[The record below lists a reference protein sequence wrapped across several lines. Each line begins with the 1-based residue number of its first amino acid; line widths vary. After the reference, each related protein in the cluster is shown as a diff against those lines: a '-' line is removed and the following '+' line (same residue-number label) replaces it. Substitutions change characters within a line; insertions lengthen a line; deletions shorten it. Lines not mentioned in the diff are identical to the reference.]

1 VEQKSLLLRSK
12 TTQLQQ
18 AENSMGNALTQK
30 ILITLG
36 FIFAY
41 RVLAYI
47 PVPGVD
53 TSVIASYFT
62 DANNALGLAN
72 MFSGNAIER
81 LSIISL
87 GIMPYIT
94 ASIVMELLAATFP
107 TLGQMKKERDG
118 MQKYMQIIRY
128 FTIFITVVQAIGV
141 SMGLQSL
148 TGSSGQSAV
157 MIDPTTFVIIATF
170 SMLTGTMLL
179 MWIGEQITQKG
190 IGNGISL
197 IIFAGIVSGLPSAIS
212 NTVQAVNAGEMSFL
226 TILAILGV
234 MLITILAIIYV
245 ELGERRVPISYS
257 RKTIMQN
264 QNKRVMNYIPVKVN
278 LSGVIPP
285 IFASAI
291 LMFPLTMLQSSQNDI
306 LVKIADILA
315 PGGVVFNVVT
325 FLLVVFFAFFY
336 ASIAF
341 NAKDISDNL
350 KKQGGFIPGV
360 RPGEHTKEFL
370 NDVASKL
377 TVTGATYLAII
388 STVPFVFINGM
399 GASFYFGGTAVLIIV
414 QVALDT
420 MRKVEA
426 QRTMNQ
432 YNTLGNVGL

>member
-1 VEQKSLLLRSK
+1 
-12 TTQLQQ
+12 
-18 AENSMGNALTQK
+18 MGNALTQK

-36 FIFAY
+36 FLFAY

-47 PVPGVD
+47 PTPGVD
-53 TSVIASYFT
+53 LDVIKAFFDSNS
-62 DANNALGLAN
+62 NNALGMAN
-72 MFSGNAIER
+72 MFSGGAVQR

-141 SMGLQSL
+141 SIGLRSM
-148 TGSSGQSAV
+148 TGHAGQSAV
-157 MIDPTTFVIIATF
+157 MIDPTTFTILATF

-197 IIFAGIVSGLPSAIS
+197 IIFAGIVSRLPAAIS
-212 NTVQAVNAGEMSFL
+212 NTVRSVNTGEMNFL
-226 TILAILGV
+226 AVLAVLAIV
-234 MLITILAIIYV
+234 LITILVIIYV

-264 QNKRVMNYIPVKVN
+264 QAKRVMNYIPVKVN

-285 IFASAI
+285 IFASAV
-291 LMFPLTMLQSSQNDI
+291 LMFPLTVLKTSTNP
-306 LVKIADILA
+306 VVTAIADTLS
-315 PGGVVFNVVT
+315 PGGIAYNIVMFV
-325 FLLVVFFAFFY
+325 LIIFFAFFY

-341 NAKDISDNL
+341 NAKDIADNL
-350 KKQGGFIPGV
+350 KRQGGFIPGV

-370 NDVASKL
+370 NEVASRL
-377 TVTGATYLAII
+377 TGSGAIYLALIATLPFILI
-388 STVPFVFINGM
+388 SGL
-399 GASFYFGGTAVLIIV
+399 GAAFYFGGVSVLIIV

-420 MRKVEA
+420 MRKIEA

-432 YNTLGNVGL
+432 YDTLGNVGL

>member
-1 VEQKSLLLRSK
+1 MN
-12 TTQLQQ
+12 T
-18 AENSMGNALTQK
+18 LTKK

-36 FIFAY
+36 FLFAY
-41 RVLAYI
+41 RILAYI
-47 PVPGVD
+47 PTPGVD
-53 TSVIASYFT
+53 LDVIKNFF
-62 DANNALGLAN
+62 DQNANNALGMAN
-72 MFSGNAIER
+72 MFSGNAIRR

-141 SMGLQSL
+141 SIGLQSM
-148 TGSSGQSAV
+148 TGSNGQSAV
-157 MIDPTTFVIIATF
+157 MIDTTTFAVLAVF

-197 IIFAGIVSGLPSAIS
+197 IIFAGIVSGIPAAIS
-212 NTVQAVNAGEMSFL
+212 NTITSVNAGTMSFL
-226 TILAILGV
+226 VVLA
-234 MLITILAIIYV
+234 ILAIILVTIGIIIYI

-264 QNKRVMNYIPVKVN
+264 QNKRVMNYIPVRVN

-285 IFASAI
+285 IFASAV
-291 LMFPLTMLQSSQNDI
+291 LMFPMTLLQGSTNVYVTM
-306 LVKIADILA
+306 VADFLA
-315 PGGVVFNVVT
+315 PGGVAYNVIM
-325 FLLVVFFAFFY
+325 FFLVVFFAFFY

-341 NAKDISDNL
+341 NAKDIADNL
-350 KKQGGFIPGV
+350 KRQGGFIPGV
-360 RPGEHTKEFL
+360 RPGEHTREFL

-377 TVTGATYLAII
+377 TVWGAIYLGLI
-388 STVPFVFINGM
+388 STLPFIFINSM
-399 GASFYFGGTAVLIIV
+399 GAAFYFGGTSVLIIV

-420 MRKVEA
+420 MRKIEA

-432 YNTLGNVGL
+432 YETLGAVGL

>member
-1 VEQKSLLLRSK
+1 
-12 TTQLQQ
+12 
-18 AENSMGNALTQK
+18 MGNALTQR

-36 FIFAY
+36 FLFAY

-47 PVPGVD
+47 PTPGVD
-53 TSVIASYFT
+53 LGVIKEFFDS
-62 DANNALGLAN
+62 NSGNGLGMLN
-72 MFSGNAIER
+72 MFSGGAVSR

-94 ASIVMELLAATFP
+94 ASIVMELLSATFP
-107 TLGQMKKERDG
+107 NLAQMKKERDG

-128 FTIFITVVQAIGV
+128 FTILITVVQAIGV
-141 SMGLQSL
+141 SIGLQAM
-148 TGSSGQSAV
+148 TGRAGESAV
-157 MIDPTTFVIIATF
+157 IMENHTTFMILATF

-197 IIFAGIVSGLPSAIS
+197 IIFAGIVSRMPAAIS
-212 NTVQAVNAGEMSFL
+212 NTVKSVNAGEMNFL
-226 TILAILGV
+226 AVLAVFAIVILTV
-234 MLITILAIIYV
+234 LIIIYV

-264 QNKRVMNYIPVKVN
+264 RNKRVMNYIPIKVN

-291 LMFPLTMLQSSQNDI
+291 LMFPLTLLRTSQNP
-306 LVKIADILA
+306 IAQAISDALT
-315 PGGVVFNVVT
+315 PGGIIFNIAT
-325 FLLVVFFAFFY
+325 FVLIIFFAFFY

-341 NAKDISDNL
+341 NAKDIADNL
-350 KKQGGFIPGV
+350 KRQGGFIPGV

-370 NDVASKL
+370 NEVASRL
-377 TVTGATYLAII
+377 TGSGAIYLALIATLPFALI
-388 STVPFVFINGM
+388 SGL
-399 GASFYFGGTAVLIIV
+399 GASFYFGGVSVLIIV

-420 MRKVEA
+420 MRKIEA

-432 YNTLGNVGL
+432 YDTLGNVGL

>member
-1 VEQKSLLLRSK
+1 MNN
-12 TTQLQQ
+12 T
-18 AENSMGNALTQK
+18 LTQK

-36 FIFAY
+36 FLFAY

-53 TSVIASYFT
+53 LDVIKQFFEQNS
-62 DANNALGLAN
+62 NNALGLAN
-72 MFSGNAIER
+72 MFSGNAISR

-107 TLGQMKKERDG
+107 SIGQMKKERDG

-141 SMGLQSL
+141 AIGLQHM
-148 TGSSGQSAV
+148 GNNGAV
-157 MIDPTTFVIIATF
+157 LLDNMTAFIVVAVF

-179 MWIGEQITQKG
+179 MWFGEQITQRG

-197 IIFAGIVSGLPSAIS
+197 IIFAGIVSGIPRAIG
-212 NTVQAVNAGEMSFL
+212 NTISQVNAGSMNF
-226 TILAILGV
+226 GV
-234 MLITILAIIYV
+234 VIGIFIIMVVTILAIIYV
-245 ELGERRVPISYS
+245 ELGERRIPISYS

-264 QNKRVMNYIPVKVN
+264 KTKKIMNYIPIRVN
-278 LSGVIPP
+278 ISGVIPP

-291 LMFPLTMLQSSQNDI
+291 LMFPLTILRSSNSEIAKMISDMLT
-306 LVKIADILA
+306 
-315 PGGVVFNVVT
+315 PGGMLYNILMFV
-325 FLLVVFFAFFY
+325 LIIFFAFFY
-336 ASIAF
+336 ASIQF
-341 NAKDISDNL
+341 NAKDIAENL

-360 RPGEHTKEFL
+360 RPGEQTAQFL

-377 TVTGATYLAII
+377 TVWGSLYLAII
-388 STVPFVFINGM
+388 ATVPFAIISKL
-399 GASFYFGGTAVLIIV
+399 GASFYFGGTAVLIVV

-420 MRKVEA
+420 MRKIEA
-426 QRTMNQ
+426 QRVMGQ
-432 YNTLGNVGL
+432 YQTPGNIGL